1 MQHTITMLQANC
13 RLIALLLVLT
23 PTGAMAQT
31 NGQLAITSY
40 DKSQAYYFCDSV
52 GQTSGQNVI
61 FALVNLTPGSDLII
75 DSFRYEC
82 DRSVFDVTGID
93 TLHNFDVG
101 AVTTQVAYYTPHRIG
116 SDTLRITAYYGA
128 YSANASIVCH
138 AIDAPPISFYGVE
151 NVDQDLGFGIKLG
164 VSDEILTQDTLHDE
178 FLDMTVSDTPINLRK
193 YCMNPKIVIRTCG
206 ERTIDRIYRVGD
218 TTEISLSGIPPL
230 PYTMHSQSALVLS
243 YSLTPKIPGNT
254 PHYLVIHTTDGDNLV
269 WSFEYRV
276 RENNAVSTE
285 TGAASVPP
293 VVAYPNP
300 VRSGSSVRLSL
311 GERFADKAGIKI
323 FDAKGVLVS
332 DLGQH
337 VITSNSEVE
346 NIGIPTLSAGSYLLL
361 IQQSSRIEAVELIVT
376 N

>member
-1 MQHTITMLQANC
+1 MVLANFG
-13 RLIALLLVLT
+13 LIALFVILASA
-23 PTGAMAQT
+23 GAMAQT

-61 FALVNLTPGSDLII
+61 FAFVNLTPRSDLVV

-82 DRSVFDVTGID
+82 DRTVFDVTGID

-116 SDTLRITAYYGA
+116 SDTLRITACYGA
-128 YSANASIVCH
+128 FSANASIVCH
-138 AIDAPPISFYGVE
+138 AIDAPPISFYGIE
-151 NVDQDLGFGIKLG
+151 NVDEDIGFGIKLG
-164 VSDEILTQDTLHDE
+164 VSDEILTQDTLHDH
-178 FLDMTVSDTPINLRK
+178 FLDMPVSDTPVNLRM
-193 YCMNPKIVIRTCG
+193 YCMNPEIVIRTCG

-230 PYTMHSQSALVLS
+230 PYRMHSQSALVLS
-243 YSLTPKIPGNT
+243 YSLTPKIPGKT
-254 PHYLVIHTTDGDNLV
+254 PHYLVIHTTDGENLV

-285 TGAASVPP
+285 TGPASIPQVT
-293 VVAYPNP
+293 AFPNP
-300 VRSGSSVRLSL
+300 VRAGSSVRLRL

-337 VITSNSEVE
+337 VLTSNSEVE
-346 NIGIPTLSAGSYLLL
+346 NISIPPLSAGSYLLL
-361 IQQSSRIEAVELIVT
+361 IQQSSRIEALELIVT